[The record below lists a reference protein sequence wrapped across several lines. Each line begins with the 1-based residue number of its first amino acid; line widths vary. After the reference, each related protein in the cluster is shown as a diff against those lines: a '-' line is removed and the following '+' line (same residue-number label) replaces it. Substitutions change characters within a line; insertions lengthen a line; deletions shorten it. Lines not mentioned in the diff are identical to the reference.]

1 MRRRNTIRKR
11 AIIVGTLV
19 LSLILIGFFLKIF
32 SFYNNI
38 YTKKSGNIPVKTP
51 VEKTAYNI
59 LLMGYGGAGHEG
71 AYLTDTMMV
80 AHIDTKSREA
90 TLISIPRDIWVK
102 VPTESGDSFHSK
114 INAVYQMGLFPKNY
128 SDIPN
133 RYHGEQGAG
142 ELVGIAVKQVTGL
155 TIDNYVSID
164 FTGFEKAVDTLGG
177 VDVPV
182 AITFD
187 DFEYPLTGHEDDVCG
202 KTEEE
207 LPELEKIATESP
219 ELAFPC
225 RYEHL
230 HFDAGLQHMDGATA
244 LKFVRSRHSSQDGGD
259 FGRARRQQLFLE
271 AIKKEVI
278 SLGFIP
284 KIIPLMDELADHI
297 HTDIDPIF
305 ANKLL
310 LGSQVGEEYTNK
322 QFVLDDNDYIKASY
336 SDAGQFILIPNQGI
350 DKWSTVHKALAN
362 FIAGIT
368 PTPKTRN
375 LGGSQNQP

>member
-1 MRRRNTIRKR
+1 MRRRNTTRKR
-11 AIIVGTLV
+11 ALLVGGFV
-19 LSLILIGFFLKIF
+19 LLLILIGFTVKIF

-38 YTKKSGNIPVKTP
+38 YTKKPGSVPVKTP

-59 LLMGYGGAGHEG
+59 LLMGYGGAGHDG

-80 AHIDTKSREA
+80 AHIDTKSRAA

-102 VPTESGDSFHSK
+102 VPTKSGDSFHSK

-128 SDIPN
+128 PDIPSQ
-133 RYHGEQGAG
+133 YHSEQGAG
-142 ELVGIAVKQVTGL
+142 ELVGLAIKQVTGL
-155 TIDNYVSID
+155 VVDNYVAID
-164 FTGFEKAVDTLGG
+164 FTGFERAVDTLGG

-187 DFEYPLTGHEDDVCG
+187 DFEYPITGHEDDLCG
-202 KTEEE
+202 KTEED
-207 LPELEKIATESP
+207 LPELEKIATDSP

-230 HFDAGLQHMDGATA
+230 HFDAGVQHMDGVTA
-244 LKFVRSRHSSQDGGD
+244 LKYVRSRHSDQDGGD

-271 AIKKEVI
+271 AIKKEVV

-284 KIIPLMDELADHI
+284 KIIPLMDELANHI
-297 HTDIDPIF
+297 QTDVDPIF

-310 LGSQVGEEYTNK
+310 LGSQVGEDYTSK
-322 QFVLDDNDYIKASY
+322 QFVLDDNDYIKTAY
-336 SDAGQFILIPNQGI
+336 SEAGQFILIPNGGI
-350 DKWSTVHKALAN
+350 DKWATVHMA
-362 FIAGIT
+362 IA
-368 PTPKTRN
+368 RFM
-375 LGGSQNQP
+375 Q